1 MILILNCG
9 SQSIKWKLFDSNLKI
24 KKERVDVFEKR
35 NYEKILFGELERVKK
50 YRKDIKK
57 IGHRVVHGGE
67 RFKKPLAITKNNLK
81 NLEKLNRLAPLH
93 NPFNVLGIKFSQ
105 SVFPEAKQVAVF

>member
-24 KKERVDVFEKR
+24 KKKERVDVFEKR

-57 IGHRVVHGGE
+57 IGHRVVHGE
-67 RFKKPLAITKNNLK
+67 SVSKSHLLSLK
-81 NLEKLNRLAPLH
+81 
-93 NPFNVLGIKFSQ
+93 II
-105 SVFPEAKQVAVF
+105 